1 VILHKSIF
9 SRRADTSKTKMVKG
23 EPKWSANKKAQR
35 ESATSKEKAEK
46 AKRSANKV
54 NHRDKPSNTRA
65 LVMVR
70 VGETEFPPKTADG
83 EQPLPDDTEGE
94 EELTA
99 VG

>member
-1 VILHKSIF
+1 MILYESIF

-23 EPKWSANKKAQR
+23 EPKWNDNKKAQR

-46 AKRSANKV
+46 AKRAAKKPD
-54 NHRDKPSNTRA
+54 HRKSRNTRC

-83 EQPLPDDTEGE
+83 KQSLPVDTEGE

-99 VG
+99 V

>member
-1 VILHKSIF
+1 MAKG
-9 SRRADTSKTKMVKG
+9 DSKKYG
-23 EPKWSANKKAQR
+23 DDKKAQR

-65 LVMVR
+65 LVMAR
-70 VGETEFPPKTADG
+70 VGETEFPPKTEDG
-83 EQPLPDDTEGE
+83 KQPLPVDTEGH

-99 VG
+99 V